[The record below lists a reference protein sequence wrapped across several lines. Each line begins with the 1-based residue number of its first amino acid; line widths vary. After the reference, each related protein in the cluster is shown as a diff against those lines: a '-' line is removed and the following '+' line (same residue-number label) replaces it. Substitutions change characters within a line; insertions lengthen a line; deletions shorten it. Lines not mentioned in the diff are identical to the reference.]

1 MLVSSFFA
9 SLFISLL
16 VALAIVLTQ
25 RLHGH
30 LTHDSHSGVQKL
42 HAVPTPRI
50 GGIALAG
57 GMLAGG
63 PFLPE
68 EAKGLWA
75 VTLLAATPAFAAG
88 LIEDI
93 TKRVGVKAR
102 LLATIL
108 AGLIFVLLTGYR
120 IDRVDLPLIDAL
132 LGWAPLA
139 VVFTAVAIGGI
150 ANAVNLIDGVN
161 GLASGTSIIIATGLA
176 LVAWSVGDT
185 TLTAVCLLVAGA
197 LAGFF
202 LLNFPL
208 GKLFLGDAGAYA
220 TGFVLAVLS
229 VALPQRNIEV
239 TPLIGLLALSY
250 PVIETMVSIHR
261 RMRREGTNPGTPD
274 RLHLHSLIYRS
285 RARRLAEWLG
295 APHLRN
301 ALTGL
306 LLLALPMISTAG
318 MVLFHASTALVLAS
332 VFFMTLIYLAI
343 YRRVALL
350 RRIPVTGMGEAR
362 GVGA

>member
-1 MLVSSFFA
+1 MFVASFFV
-9 SLFISLL
+9 SLFISLF

-25 RLHGH
+25 RMHGH
-30 LTHDSHSGVQKL
+30 LTHDHRSGVQKL

-57 GMLAGG
+57 GILAGG
-63 PFLPE
+63 AFLPDE
-68 EAKGLWA
+68 TKSLW
-75 VTLLAATPAFAAG
+75 VTSSLAALPAFVAG

-108 AGLIFVLLTGYR
+108 AGLIFVLLTGYS
-120 IDRVDLPLIDAL
+120 IDRVDLPLIDTL
-132 LGWAPLA
+132 LGWGPLA
-139 VVFTAVAIGGI
+139 VLFTAVAIGGI

-161 GLASGTSIIIATGLA
+161 GLASGSSIIIATGLA

-185 TLTAVCLLVAGA
+185 SLTALSLLVAGA
-197 LAGFF
+197 LSGFF
-202 LLNFPL
+202 LVNFPL

-220 TGFVLAVLS
+220 TGFLLAVLS
-229 VALPQRNIEV
+229 VALPQRNPEV
-239 TPLIGLLALSY
+239 TPLVGLLALSY

-274 RLHLHSLIYRS
+274 RLHLHSLVYRS
-285 RARRLAEWLG
+285 RARRLAAGLG

-306 LLLALPMISTAG
+306 MLLALPLASTAA
-318 MVLFHASTALVLAS
+318 MVIFHASTGFVLAA
-332 VFFMTLIYLAI
+332 VFGMTLVYLTI

-350 RRIPVTGMGEAR
+350 RRSPI
-362 GVGA
+362 GAAAGPRSIGA